1 VLILYA
7 NLYFLSTFP
16 LKQKFNKRNEESA
29 ELNFIFEKIPYGKL
43 ENTPSFKFFLI
54 AGLVALVLFV
64 VAFLT
69 VFDAAETEITLL
81 KKNISD
87 AEYTFKRYF
96 KLVANKNM
104 VHENLSLNL
113 VELGIK
119 KNQLPSSNAAN
130 NLLKKITVL
139 GEKRG
144 VEITS
149 FKISKGD
156 MEDFY
161 REINIQLKLSGGLW
175 GTMDML
181 ASIENMLQIVDLEK
195 ISFNLANHN
204 DELVV
209 SSSFVATIYVYLE
222 SF

>member
-1 VLILYA
+1 MTQ
-7 NLYFLSTFP
+7 STSRVPINENESKIVPDISEYRGYPDFMS
-16 LKQKFNKRNEESA
+16 KHMIKNKDIKNIITNTRIGDS
-29 ELNFIFEKIPYGKL
+29 KL
-43 ENTPSFKFFLI
+43 AIS
-54 AGLVALVLFV
+54 GGSY
-64 VAFLT
+64 
-69 VFDAAETEITLL
+69 
-81 KKNISD
+81 NISD

-104 VHENLSLNL
+104 VQENLSLNL

-161 REINIQLKLSGGLW
+161 KEINIQLKLSGGLW

-195 ISFNLANHN
+195 ISFNLGNHN